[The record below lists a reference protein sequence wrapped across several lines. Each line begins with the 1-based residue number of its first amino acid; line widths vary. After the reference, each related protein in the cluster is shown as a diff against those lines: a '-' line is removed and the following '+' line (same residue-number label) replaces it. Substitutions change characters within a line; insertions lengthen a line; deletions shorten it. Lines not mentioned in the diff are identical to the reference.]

1 MSYLSPEERARIE
14 ALIQQKEDQLALA
27 NATYSKLLQEDIEEY
42 RFDSNEGSQRA
53 RRMDISKIKDQI
65 DSLEAAIERLKRRLR
80 AAGLTS
86 IVLRRQ

>member
-14 ALIQQKEDQLALA
+14 GLIQQKEDQLALA